1 MARLK
6 QQKKRRKWVQTSV
19 MLLTNAYIP
28 GFFRGEIYQGKLKQI
43 CVPGLNCYSC
53 PGALGACPM
62 GVLQNSIADPYQQI
76 SFYVLG
82 FLIMVGAIMGRF
94 VWEIFPNMEAVEAK
108 INVADPAADQVRTLI
123 AEEVRDINHQLAP
136 YKYIRSF
143 TLRTTEFAKTTSKKI
158 KRNI

>member
-1 MARLK
+1 
-6 QQKKRRKWVQTSV
+6 
-19 MLLTNAYIP
+19 
-28 GFFRGEIYQGKLKQI
+28 
-43 CVPGLNCYSC
+43 
-53 PGALGACPM
+53 
-62 GVLQNSIADPYQQI
+62 
-76 SFYVLG
+76 
-82 FLIMVGAIMGRF
+82 MVAA
-94 VWEIFPNMEAVEAK
+94 EIFPNMEAVEAK